1 MAEKQPDQP
10 KPDQPKRTIPPLRK
24 KGRAPRADSLAAALH
39 WDKIHQQASDQAA
52 SDQAAAGDQAPTRKP
67 ED

>member
-39 WDKIHQQASDQAA
+39 WDRVITQDAASEGDQAA
-52 SDQAAAGDQAPTRKP
+52 SDQAARKP